1 MGVPTTAHFI
11 YIPFVLI
18 IGIVIGWILGA
29 RAQKDQAA
37 AAEEREKQK
46 AARRAARRGEND
58 KQPPPS
64 S

>member
-18 IGIVIGWILGA
+18 IGIVIGWILGG

-37 AAEEREKQK
+37 AEQEREKQK
-46 AARRAARRGEND
+46 AARRAARRGE
-58 KQPPPS
+58 KPPEPPAS
-64 S
+64 